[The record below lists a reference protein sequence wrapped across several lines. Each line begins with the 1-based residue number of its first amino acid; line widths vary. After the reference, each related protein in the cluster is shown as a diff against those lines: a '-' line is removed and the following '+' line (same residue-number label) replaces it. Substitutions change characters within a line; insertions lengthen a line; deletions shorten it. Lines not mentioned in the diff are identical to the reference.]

1 MARYRKIDP
10 RIWNDEKFR
19 TMSHEGQRLFLFV
32 LTHPSLTMIGAMR
45 ATQSGLSE
53 ELGLDAKA
61 FREAFGEALSK
72 GMLKYDEKAFL
83 LWLPNFLKYN
93 APESPNVVKSW
104 GSALDLLPEC
114 DLRKEVLSSAKAFIS
129 TMSKAFAEAL
139 PKAFKEA
146 LPKAIS
152 KTIPNQE
159 QEQEQDIRNTKET
172 QMKPTGFFTET
183 QTEPKHNPNEEK
195 PASRKS
201 DDFRDTLVEK
211 IVSVYRETTTGY
223 FSQIQAV
230 TEKRKRSVK
239 KFIDFYRKQVN
250 AVDEAAFLSAVREY
264 FCRAVRSPFLTGQ
277 NERGWRAD
285 FDFLMNE
292 NKALALL
299 EGKYDG
305 HTQAPASK
313 PNIFTVPTSQRS
325 MQIAKAENYEPDFAL
340 DSFGVAK

>member
-32 LTHPSLTMIGAMR
+32 LTHPALTMIGAMR

-146 LPKAIS
+146 LPKAIP
-152 KTIPNQE
+152 KTMPNQKQE
-159 QEQEQDIRNTKET
+159 QEQEIRNTKE
-172 QMKPTGFFTET
+172 KS
-183 QTEPKHNPNEEK
+183 
-195 PASRKS
+195 ASRKS
-201 DDFRDTLVEK
+201 DDFRVSVFPK
-211 IVSVYRETTTGY
+211 IVSKYNSILGDKLPRVSAQSDRRIEKCRKWANSLYREKGCK
-223 FSQIQAV
+223 SQDELLVEA
-230 TEKRKRSVK
+230 ERFFR
-239 KFIDFYRKQVN
+239 QV
-250 AVDEAAFLSAVREY
+250 LR
-264 FCRAVRSPFLTGQ
+264 CPFLLG
-277 NERGWRAD
+277 ESGGDRHWRAD
-285 FDFLMNE
+285 FDFLMTE
-292 NKALALL
+292 KGRIGVL
-299 EGKYDG
+299 EGKYNG
-305 HTQAPASK
+305 HAQASASK
-313 PNIFTVPTSQRS
+313 PNIFTVPSSQRS
-325 MQIAKAENYEPDFAL
+325 MQIAQAENYEPDFDL
-340 DSFGVAK
+340 GSFGVAK

>member
-61 FREAFGEALSK
+61 FREAFEEALSK

-159 QEQEQDIRNTKET
+159 QEQEQEQDIRNTK
-172 QMKPTGFFTET
+172 
-183 QTEPKHNPNEEK
+183 EK

-201 DDFRDTLVEK
+201 DDFRATVFPK
-211 IVSVYRETTTGY
+211 IVSKYNSILGDKLPRVSAQSDKRIEKCRKWANALYREKGCK
-223 FSQIQAV
+223 SQDELLGEA
-230 TEKRKRSVK
+230 EKFFR
-239 KFIDFYRKQVN
+239 QV
-250 AVDEAAFLSAVREY
+250 LR
-264 FCRAVRSPFLTGQ
+264 CPFLLG
-277 NERGWRAD
+277 EAGGDRHWRAD
-285 FDFLMNE
+285 FDFLMTE
-292 NKALALL
+292 KGRIGVI
-299 EGKYDG
+299 EGKYLSTGKEASSFYKPVHDWEAEQ
-305 HTQAPASK
+305 QAYYEK
-313 PNIFTVPTSQRS
+313 QREQEMS
-325 MQIAKAENYEPDFAL
+325 HAEAVSAYLQGGKA
-340 DSFGVAK
+340 